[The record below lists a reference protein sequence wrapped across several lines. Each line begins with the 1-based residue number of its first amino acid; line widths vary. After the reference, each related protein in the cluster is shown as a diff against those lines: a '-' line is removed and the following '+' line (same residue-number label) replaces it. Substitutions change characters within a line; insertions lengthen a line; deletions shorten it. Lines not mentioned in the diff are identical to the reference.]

1 MAVDYFV
8 DFELLPDPEF
18 AAHLLLAA
26 LYAKL
31 HRALVACD
39 SSDIAVSFPDH
50 QTNPPSLGARMRLLG
65 SQQALQA
72 LTATDWLSGMHDHV
86 KVSALTGVPTDAA
99 HRTLRRVQ
107 AKSSPERLR
116 RRLMKRYGLDER
128 QARERI
134 PDGAA
139 ETLQLPF
146 VQLRSR
152 STGQTF
158 RLFLSLGAEQLVPV
172 FGKFNTHGLS
182 QTATV
187 PWF

>member
-1 MAVDYFV
+1 MDYFV

-72 LTATDWLSGMHDHV
+72 LTATDWLSGLHDHV
-86 KVSALTGVPTDAA
+86 KVRGLVRVPTDAA
-99 HRTLRRVQ
+99 HRVLRRV
-107 AKSSPERLR
+107 LR
-116 RRLMKRYGLDER
+116 HVR
-128 QARERI
+128 QRGGHRQVLLA
-134 PDGAA
+134 P
-139 ETLQLPF
+139 
-146 VQLRSR
+146 S
-152 STGQTF
+152 
-158 RLFLSLGAEQLVPV
+158 
-172 FGKFNTHGLS
+172 
-182 QTATV
+182 
-187 PWF
+187 